1 MFNTCIYI
9 RHIISLRVGGP
20 TFKRIC
26 TMCWRSQV
34 QPSRFF
40 LSFML
45 VTTEKQSVYLQL
57 EQTCHYFDTFF
68 IVNLYSRLIYIL
80 QILELLWQD
89 CHFTNTHLKSSS
101 NLTVAAEWKV
111 IWTSSWSISQS
122 LSDNPR
128 FSSAMS
134 PVTGTILLLQSPPIS
149 RTLSKICQMNESDSQ
164 TGLALIKNQ

>member
-1 MFNTCIYI
+1 MFNTCICTL
-9 RHIISLRVGGP
+9 HMFISLWVSGP

-34 QPSRFF
+34 QPPRFF

-57 EQTCHYFDTFF
+57 EQTCHYFDTF
-68 IVNLYSRLIYIL
+68 IVNLYSRLVYVL

-89 CHFTNTHLKSSS
+89 CHSTNTHLKSSS

-122 LSDNPR
+122 SSDNPR

-134 PVTGTILLLQSPPIS
+134 PFTGTILLLQSPPIS
-149 RTLSKICQMNESDSQ
+149 RTLSKICQW
-164 TGLALIKNQ
+164 K